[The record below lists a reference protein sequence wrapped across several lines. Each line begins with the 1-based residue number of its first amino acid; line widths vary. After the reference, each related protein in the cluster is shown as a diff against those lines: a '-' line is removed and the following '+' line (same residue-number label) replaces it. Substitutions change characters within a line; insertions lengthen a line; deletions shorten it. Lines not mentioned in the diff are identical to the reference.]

1 MRAMKHALAA
11 LGLLG
16 AAGAGACNQSIP
28 SDIPCRS
35 DSECPTEFFC
45 GGGGFCTPNAT
56 PGAISG
62 PEKLAFLGV
71 STGNSS
77 ALVKS
82 VSVPSKGL
90 SSIGVT
96 ITNVGGAESAYPSV
110 TFVAASCLHI
120 DANLASNLLG
130 IIQPKGV
137 AKGSVLV
144 NPDPGCP
151 SPVRVAITMSSR
163 KPGQEAR
170 VSADAFEVVLK

>member
-11 LGLLG
+11 FGLLG
-16 AAGAGACNQSIP
+16 ATGAGACNQSIP

-35 DSECPTEFFC
+35 DSECPTAFFC

-71 STGNSS
+71 STGKVTM
-77 ALVKS
+77 L
-82 VSVPSKGL
+82 SKTVEASRKGNTA
-90 SSIGVT
+90 IGVT
-96 ITNVGGAESAYPSV
+96 ITNVGGAESSYPSV

-120 DANLASNLLG
+120 DSSLASNLLG
-130 IIQPKGV
+130 IIQPKGI
-137 AKGSVLV
+137 ATGSVYV

-170 VSADAFEVVLK
+170 VSTDGFEVSLK